1 MKAAILA
8 LSLAAVGCAGSPGA
22 MMRDAEYLKRE
33 TLQASLLKDEKAMLS
48 EEAIQKLL
56 ASKVRI
62 PEKAKLAVHPLSHRG
77 VRLDR
82 SYGESVELGVL
93 QARGELLDALEG
105 PLQKT
110 GRFVEIT
117 HVPQPLLPAEPS
129 LTRLREAAALMQSD
143 LLLVYTTCAELV
155 TINWLF
161 LPNEVKVHATVE
173 IFLVD
178 IRTGAVP
185 YADVHGVVHTELQ
198 SASDDRIVETQRR
211 GEKNAL
217 IRALGEA
224 AGGLAG
230 FFR

>member
-1 MKAAILA
+1 
-8 LSLAAVGCAGSPGA
+8 
-22 MMRDAEYLKRE
+22 
-33 TLQASLLKDEKAMLS
+33 
-48 EEAIQKLL
+48 
-56 ASKVRI
+56 
-62 PEKAKLAVHPLSHRG
+62 